1 MNGKETDVDC
11 GGPESGCDPC
21 AENKRCE
28 HHNDCAGRLCLR
40 EYDPFPLPPCFV
52 REVETARMF
61 FPMEG
66 NSTPTLVSTDITSL
80 QWQVRGGP
88 NCRVTLYDEF
98 DKPEAVN
105 TGDYIIG
112 STDAQA
118 FPAKVTKVL
127 VEMSH
132 CAYLEER
139 TGDACSNA
147 SGCQWCVALN
157 MCLDIRA
164 VEAGECPVEI
174 WDSDLAPES
183 APYYVGYNPAE
194 GQGSFGA
201 ERGYCQGTYNR
212 RWQVRMDQGFSS
224 QCEQT
229 EYTGG
234 TFSIGAKTFIVPD
247 TAVNATATRPQSIVL
262 DWQNLEGKYNDGTL
276 TASRAVFLV

>member
-28 HHNDCAGRLCLR
+28 HHSDCAGRLCLR

-52 REVETARMF
+52 REVETARVF

-105 TGDYIIG
+105 PGDYIIG

-139 TGDACSNA
+139 TGDACSNM

-164 VEAGECPVEI
+164 VEAGECPVET

-183 APYYVGYNPAE
+183 SPYYVGYNPAE

-201 ERGYCQGTYNR
+201 EKGLLPRHLQQALASANGPGFIIRMRADRVYGRSLGR
-212 RWQVRMDQGFSS
+212 RCHQNFH
-224 QCEQT
+224 C
-229 EYTGG
+229 TGHG
-234 TFSIGAKTFIVPD
+234 RECHCD
-247 TAVNATATRPQSIVL
+247 
-262 DWQNLEGKYNDGTL
+262 
-276 TASRAVFLV
+276 